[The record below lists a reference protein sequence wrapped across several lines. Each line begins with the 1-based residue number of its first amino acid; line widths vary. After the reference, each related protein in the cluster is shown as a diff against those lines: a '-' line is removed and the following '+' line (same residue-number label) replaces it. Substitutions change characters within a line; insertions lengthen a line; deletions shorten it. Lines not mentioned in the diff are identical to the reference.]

1 MQLYAGDIVG
11 VTGWD
16 PFAFAL
22 RWRQA
27 GPGEAFR
34 DRVATHIAIIIDGKG
49 PRQIQAICDK
59 SPRQIQA
66 IWPRCRIA
74 GVGKVHGKVVFV
86 WRPRVPLINNLQ
98 VLAAKLDGTP
108 YDLPALGAEWGFG
121 RQDSKR
127 YYCSE
132 AGAVLLAAG
141 GCQIPGEWTIKVEPF
156 NMQLH
161 GEAEQEITYRSYR
174 PWW

>member
-1 MQLYAGDIVG
+1 MG
-11 VTGWD
+11 
-16 PFAFAL
+16 FAL

-27 GPGEAFR
+27 GPGEAWKL
-34 DRVATHIAIIIDGKG
+34 RVATHIAIIIDGKG
-49 PRQIQAICDK
+49 PRQIQAV
-59 SPRQIQA
+59 
-66 IWPRCRIA
+66 WPRCRID
-74 GVGKVHGKVVFV
+74 GPERVHGRVVFV
-86 WRPRVPLINNLQ
+86 WRPRVPALSNLTA
-98 VLAAKLDGTP
+98 LACDLDGTP

-132 AGAVLLAAG
+132 LGTVLLAAG

-161 GEAEQEITYRSYR
+161 AEAESEVIYRSYK

>member
-1 MQLYAGDIVG
+1 M
-11 VTGWD
+11 
-16 PFAFAL
+16 AFAL

-49 PRQIQAICDK
+49 PRQIQAI
-59 SPRQIQA
+59 
-66 IWPRCRIA
+66 WPRCRID
-74 GVGKVHGKVVFV
+74 GVGKVHGKVIFV
-86 WRPRVPLINNLQ
+86 WRPRVPVIGKLQ
-98 VLAAKLDGTP
+98 ALAAKLDGTP

-121 RQDSKR
+121 KQDSKR

-132 AGAVLLAAG
+132 LGTVLLAAG

-161 GEAEQEITYRSYR
+161 AEAESEVIYRSYK